1 MKTAVEWYNEQLN
14 LYGDM
19 AFNKEISLGQ
29 YHIKKQELIEQAKEM
44 EKDRVID
51 FAKKFSDF
59 NGLTFNEKE
68 VSKEYLEKLY
78 SNQNQMKIIKTKKCD
93 WCNKR
98 KIIDNGYY
106 IGKLE
111 SSRSDKEY
119 FICVGCN
126 LKYNI
131 V

>member
-1 MKTAVEWYNEQLN
+1 MKTAVEWFANEL
-14 LYGDM
+14 LYLENEYDM
-19 AFNKEISLGQ
+19 KLINKNEYQ
-29 YHIKKQELIEQAKEM
+29 AKRKELIEQAKEM

-78 SNQNQMKIIKTKKCD
+78 SNQNQMKISKTKKCD